1 MARSPV
7 VESTPA
13 TLIIT
18 AHGQP
23 GVRLPMKRL
32 QIMIEEECDLRL
44 DHEAT
49 RTGVSKAALVRRF
62 VRDGLQPL
70 PPLQEDP
77 LFQMIGVDD
86 VEPMDVD
93 SVVYS

>member
-1 MARSPV
+1 MEDKVQGPLMPELAQI
-7 VESTPA
+7 
-13 TLIIT
+13 L
-18 AHGQP
+18 P
-23 GVRLPMKRL
+23 GAFAIR
-32 QIMIEEECDLRL
+32 DLRL